1 MANNVMFNVGA
12 NFDMSDFSEKLADM
26 YRAKGYA
33 VNVAYMNGTS
43 IITFDKNTGGI
54 NMLLGMG
61 EGIKA
66 TCMLSNNTLSI
77 NFSDGDWI
85 GKIVACVVGWILC
98 GIPVITGIIGIVK
111 QTKLPKSISTDAT
124 MLASQYN

>member
-26 YRAKGYA
+26 YRAKGYT

-43 IITFDKNTGGI
+43 MLTFDKNTGGI

-85 GKIVACVVGWILC
+85 GKIVGCVVGWFLC
-98 GIPVITGIIGIVK
+98 FVPVITAVMGIVK